1 MSGNPNIS
9 IIFVINSK
17 EWPVSV
23 NPNSPIKSG
32 VVRALTDAG
41 LAGDTKGW
49 EARTEDGTK
58 LDLEKKFS
66 EEGITST
73 TKIFLSKGAGRG
85 GAVFRY

>member
-1 MSGNPNIS
+1 MSETPNFTV
-9 IIFVINSK
+9 IFVINGK

-23 NPNSPIKSG
+23 NANSPIKSG
-32 VVRALTDAG
+32 VSKALTDAG

-49 EARTEDGTK
+49 EARTEGGQK

-66 EEGITST
+66 EEGITSP

-85 GAVFRY
+85 GFVFR